1 MRLKNPGGLD
11 DAVTTV
17 QQVKGKLMSA
27 TSGASAA
34 RKDVF
39 LTWCDHWTTPQ
50 LGNHLPASENTFAEV
65 AEFYYRLAV
74 TPEMSERQLNGLL
87 NREFAAWD
95 ARLDRVLA
103 ELRQLKQFLLR
114 PGRLVVLDTSTRGEQ
129 SRRCGS
135 GLPEPQY
142 PTGEQKD

>member
-1 MRLKNPGGLD
+1 MGLKNPGGLD

-17 QQVKGKLMSA
+17 QQVKGKFMS
-27 TSGASAA
+27 TLSGASAA

-39 LTWCDHWTTPQ
+39 LTWCDQWATPQ
-50 LGNHLPASENTFAEV
+50 LGNHFPASEDIFAEV
-65 AEFYYRLAV
+65 AVSYHRLVMA
-74 TPEMSERQLNGLL
+74 PEMSERQLNGLL

-114 PGRLVVLDTSTRGEQ
+114 PAGWWSWIPPR
-129 SRRCGS
+129 
-135 GLPEPQY
+135 
-142 PTGEQKD
+142 